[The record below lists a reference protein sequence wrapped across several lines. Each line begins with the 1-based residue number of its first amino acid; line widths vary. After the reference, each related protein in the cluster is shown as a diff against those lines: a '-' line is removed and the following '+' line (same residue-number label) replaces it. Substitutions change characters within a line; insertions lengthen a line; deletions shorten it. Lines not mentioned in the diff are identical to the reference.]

1 MQGVVG
7 RDAEFEISGALLR
20 RGHDI
25 PSMVAS
31 LADRLERAL
40 PDHVV
45 TRRAMFRR
53 HLRELVVQ
61 LDPTWFRI
69 DVRGHRATTWIDHI
83 VRGVCVRSEDV
94 SVDDWFDRLAA
105 ALEAEATRS
114 TEIRLALE
122 EALG

>member
-1 MQGVVG
+1 VVG

-40 PDHVV
+40 PNHV
-45 TRRAMFRR
+45 
-53 HLRELVVQ
+53 
-61 LDPTWFRI
+61 
-69 DVRGHRATTWIDHI
+69 

-94 SVDDWFDRLAA
+94 SIDDWFDRLAA

-114 TEIRLALE
+114 TQIRLALE